1 MAGEKKQKMR
11 RFAYEALRNCAEYA
25 LRYNG
30 EASLLPGCGD
40 SASAAVARD
49 AHLGLWGWLRGRGEE
64 ALESVAEELDAVVDS
79 VRGRS
84 LGMQR
89 AGAADADRLTD
100 L

>member
-1 MAGEKKQKMR
+1 
-11 RFAYEALRNCAEYA
+11 
-25 LRYNG
+25 
-30 EASLLPGCGD
+30 
-40 SASAAVARD
+40 
-49 AHLGLWGWLRGRGEE
+49 
-64 ALESVAEELDAVVDS
+64 VVDS